1 MTQLNFVKSLIGA
14 IKGLIE
20 NKFKVWILIKDQME
34 EFQNQGSMCNSRA
47 YSKIKIDQIFANI
60 GPLYTTK
67 TKDYAIKDMRVKG
80 F

>member
-1 MTQLNFVKSLIGA
+1 
-14 IKGLIE
+14 
-20 NKFKVWILIKDQME
+20 ME
-34 EFQNQGSMCNSRA
+34 EFQNQGSICNRRA

-67 TKDYAIKDMRVKG
+67 TKDYAVKDMRVKG